1 MNGNDHPLGPV
12 LQAYSDGELVGAEAA
27 AVEVHCGACD
37 ECREVLAELAAV
49 QDRLQVA
56 APEAMPSSI
65 WPAVA
70 AQVKREQ
77 GQRLGPAF
85 AMGTTAACAAG
96 IVMGLLVGTPPTSEQ
111 GDSDQVAWTSSSQLW
126 SGSGSASLLDVYS
139 PSQEQEGSDGS

>member
-12 LQAYSDGELVGAEAA
+12 LQAYSDGELVGTEAT
-27 AVEVHCGACD
+27 AVEAHCGECD
-37 ECREVLAELAAV
+37 ECREVLAQLAAV
-49 QDRLQVA
+49 QDRLQMVG
-56 APEAMPSSI
+56 PEAMPSSI

-85 AMGTTAACAAG
+85 AMGTAAACAAG
-96 IVMGLLVGTPPTSEQ
+96 IVMGLLVGTPPTGEQ
-111 GDSDQVAWTSSSQLW
+111 VDGDQVAWTSSSELW

-139 PSQEQEGSDGS
+139 SSQEQEGSDGS